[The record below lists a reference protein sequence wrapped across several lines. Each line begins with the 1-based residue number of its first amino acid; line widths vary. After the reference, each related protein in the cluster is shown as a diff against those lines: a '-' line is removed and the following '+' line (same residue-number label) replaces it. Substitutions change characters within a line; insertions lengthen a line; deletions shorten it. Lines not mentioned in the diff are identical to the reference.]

1 MTATLDAA
9 FVEAADR
16 EMTSAGVDGWL
27 LYGLEA
33 RNPVAARLLG
43 LPATISRRYF
53 VLLRP
58 GRPPE
63 ALVHGIELSHWE
75 GWSHALRS
83 YVSWREMEDALGEML
98 EACGRVAME
107 VSERD
112 AVPFVDNVP
121 AGVLE
126 LVEGTG
132 TEVLPSAGLLSRT
145 YAQWGPVGRE
155 LHGRAGGILAR
166 TARDAWLRAAD
177 AVGSGGAAGGGS
189 APGGTGGRREENPLT
204 EHDLAAWILDHLAR
218 RGLDEC
224 GVIVAVGANTALPHY
239 QPGPTRAAPVEVE
252 RVLLIDLWGRVAGN
266 PRAVFADQTWMG
278 YLGPELPE
286 PVARAWEAVREA
298 RDAAVERVRE
308 GEGLPTGAE
317 VDAHVRRVLEGRGY
331 GDAILHRTGHAMD
344 RENHGYGPNLDSVET
359 RDERRLVAGT
369 GFSVEPGLYFR
380 DRFGLRSEINVY
392 VSEDGPEVTTPDVQE
407 RPWVLE

>member
-1 MTATLDAA
+1 MTASLDAA
-9 FVEAADR
+9 FVEAAER
-16 EMTSAGVDGWL
+16 EMEAAGVDGWL

-43 LPATISRRYF
+43 LPTTVSRRYF

-75 GWSHALRS
+75 GWSHGLRS
-83 YVSWREMEDALGEML
+83 YVSWREMEEALGAML
-98 EACGRVAME
+98 EGCGRVAME
-107 VSERD
+107 VSELD

-126 LVEGTG
+126 LVRSRGP
-132 TEVLPSAGLLSRT
+132 EVSPSAGLLSRT
-145 YAQWGPVGRE
+145 YAQWGPAGRE
-155 LHGRAGGILAR
+155 LHGRAGEILAG
-166 TARDAWLRAAD
+166 TAREAYLRAAD
-177 AVGSGGAAGGGS
+177 AAAGGADS
-189 APGGTGGRREENPLT
+189 PGAAEASPASGAALT
-204 EHDLAAWILDHLAR
+204 EHDLAGWILDRLAG

-239 QPGPTRAAPVEVE
+239 HPAPERAAPIAAG
-252 RVLLIDLWGRVAGN
+252 RLLLIDLWGRVAGE

-278 YLGPELPE
+278 YLGAELPDE
-286 PVARAWEAVREA
+286 AARAWEAVREA
-298 RDAAVERVRE
+298 RDAAVARVGAGTE
-308 GEGLPTGAE
+308 LPTGAE
-317 VDAHVRRVLEGRGY
+317 VDAHVRSVLEGRGY

-359 RDERRLVAGT
+359 RDERRLVPGT

-392 VSEDGPEVTTPDVQE
+392 VSEDGPEVTTPDVQDL
-407 RPWVLE
+407 PWLAG